1 MKKTLLVFLSVMAFA
16 GMSVAQDVYTSGY
29 YTNSQNTYN
38 AAVYKNGELLYST
51 GNSASSYHHSTDV
64 LFFGDA
70 VFWVDNCFDAN
81 LQNNYGDVFMDDER
95 VLSTP
100 IGSGGCI
107 YRLFTD
113 GHDLYSAGCV
123 NVNGVQSP
131 AIWKNDD
138 PSPYIVY
145 NTDGNPGV
153 IYDAVI
159 VGNVIYACG
168 CKTVDGD
175 DIGVVWSD
183 EGEYY
188 NFGEDVIP
196 NAVAFYNDD
205 LYFAVNDYDNDKGM
219 VFINGYEYY
228 TVTSDGGVYYINID
242 AGDIYVTGTDY
253 EDGTDR
259 IWKNGETLY
268 DCYYATHVEA
278 NSEGVFYTGYNEND
292 LGQVWQDGAAL
303 YVNEDCEMMTGIS
316 VDLSCPDETPL
327 SLPFYDG
334 FENGETHWTCW
345 HVLDN
350 DDANYGEAS
359 YWHRGGINQDIY
371 PATGNYCA
379 WHRYNGDNSQEGW
392 LITPYLQLPSGG
404 NITMTFKTYEEYS
417 SDYVHEAV
425 WVGTEDSEA
434 EVWVQN
440 DPTAEWKTVTIDLSD
455 YQGQLVVV
463 GFLYTGE
470 DAHSWYIDDVSIT
483 QTADVEESEVGC
495 LAVYPSPAR
504 ESIRIEGLNANSEV
518 QIYNVLGELVKTTYV
533 GANEEISVSEL
544 SDGVYFVR
552 CNNTTLRFV
561 KN

>member
-81 LQNNYGDVFMDDER
+81 LQNDYGDVFMDDER
-95 VLSTP
+95 ILSTP
-100 IGSGGCI
+100 IGSGSCI

-113 GHDLYSAGCV
+113 GFNLYSAGSV
-123 NVNGVQSP
+123 LVDGVRSP

-138 PSPYIVY
+138 PTPYIVY
-145 NTDGNPGV
+145 DTDGNLGV
-153 IYDAVI
+153 ILDALI
-159 VGNVIYACG
+159 VEDRIYACG
-168 CKTVDGD
+168 YKTVDAD

-196 NAVAFYNDD
+196 QAMAFYNDD
-205 LYFAVNDYDNDKGM
+205 LYFAVNDNDTDNGM
-219 VFINGYEYY
+219 VYMNGYPLY

-253 EDGTDR
+253 NDGTDR
-259 IWKNGETLY
+259 VWKNGEKLY
-268 DCYYATHVEA
+268 DCFYATNIEA
-278 NSEGVFYTGYNEND
+278 NSEGIFYVGYNEND
-292 LGQVWQDGAAL
+292 HGQVWKDGAAL
-303 YVNEDCEMMTGIS
+303 YVNEECEMMVGIS
-316 VDLSCPDETPL
+316 VDLSCPDDTPL

-359 YWHRGGINQDIY
+359 YWHRGGMNLDIY
-371 PATGNYCA
+371 PATGDHCA
-379 WHRYNGDNSQEGW
+379 WHRYNSDSSQEGW
-392 LITPYLQLPSGG
+392 LITPFLQLPSGSG
-404 NITMTFKTYEEYS
+404 ITMTFKTYEQFS
-417 SDYVHEAV
+417 SDYAHEAV
-425 WVGTEDSEA
+425 WVGTEDDEY
-434 EVWVQN
+434 EVWVQD
-440 DPTAEWKTVTIDLSD
+440 DPSSEWKTVTIDLSD
-455 YQGQLVVV
+455 YQGQHVVI
-463 GFLYTGE
+463 GFLYKGE

-483 QTADVEESEVGC
+483 QTTGMEESEDEC
-495 LAVYPSPAR
+495 LAVYPNPAR
-504 ESIRIEGLNANSEV
+504 ESIHINGMNANSEV
-518 QIYNVLGELVKTTYV
+518 KIYNVLGELVKTAVV
-533 GANEEISVSEL
+533 GTDEEINISDL
-544 SDGVYFVR
+544 SDGLYLVR
-552 CNNTTLRFV
+552 CGKETMRFV
-561 KN
+561 KE